1 MVKTR
6 YKRIYRYLSVFASIG
21 LTKLY
26 IRCFNTSTS
35 IMTRY
40 CRMNGDTRVKYNN
53 ATKYIYMMQQ
63 DISHYVNI
71 QNRVKL
77 TVNDAYNNFNIR
89 ATL

>member
-1 MVKTR
+1 
-6 YKRIYRYLSVFASIG
+6 
-21 LTKLY
+21 
-26 IRCFNTSTS
+26 
-35 IMTRY
+35 
-40 CRMNGDTRVKYNN
+40 MNGDTRFIYNN

-77 TVNDAYNNFNIR
+77 TVLDAYNNFNIR